1 MINQV
6 VPVSPQALANASR
19 AVRVFLRIADV
30 WSLSASEA
38 AHLLGITVSELG
50 ELRVADPQG
59 LDDAIAERL
68 SYVLSIYASLA
79 VLLPKPE
86 RAHGWLARPNSA
98 PMFGGL
104 SAKAFL
110 MGGGIERLAAV
121 AAYLAS
127 ERVR

>member
-6 VPVSPQALANASR
+6 VRVSPQALANASR
-19 AVRVFLRIADV
+19 AVRVFLRIADA

-38 AHLLGITVSELG
+38 AHLLGITVTELG
-50 ELRVADPQG
+50 ELRVADRQG

-86 RAHGWLARPNSA
+86 RAHGWLDRPNSA